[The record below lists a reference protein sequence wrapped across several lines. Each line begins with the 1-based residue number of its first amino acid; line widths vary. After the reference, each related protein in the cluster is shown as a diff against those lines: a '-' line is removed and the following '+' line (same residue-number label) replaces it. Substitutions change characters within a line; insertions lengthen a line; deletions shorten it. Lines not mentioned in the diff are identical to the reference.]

1 MANVNV
7 TYEEM
12 KSQATKLAAARQ
24 EIEGKLTELKG
35 QVDSLVSGG
44 FVTDSASAAFQTSY
58 EEFTKGA
65 SQTIEGLDGMGNYLN
80 KAAEAFQSVD
90 SELASALK
98 G

>member
-12 KSQATKLAAARQ
+12 RSQATKLAAGRQ
-24 EIEGKLTELKG
+24 EIESKLNELKG
-35 QVDSLVSGG
+35 QVDALVSGG
-44 FVTDSASAAFQTSY
+44 FVTDSASAAFQSSY
-58 EEFTKGA
+58 DEFSKGA
-65 SQTIEGLDGMGNYLN
+65 SQTIEGLDGMGNYLT

>member
-12 KSQATKLAAARQ
+12 KSQATKLAAGRQ
-24 EIEGKLTELKG
+24 EIESKLNELKG
-35 QVDSLVSGG
+35 QVDNLVAGG

-65 SQTIEGLDGMGNYLN
+65 SQTIEGLDGMGQYLT
-80 KAAEAFQSVD
+80 KAAETFQSVD

>member
-1 MANVNV
+1 MANVSV

-12 KSQATKLAAARQ
+12 KSQATKLASGRQ
-24 EIEGKLTELKG
+24 EIESKLNELKG
-35 QVDSLVSGG
+35 QVENLVAGG
-44 FVTDSASAAFQTSY
+44 FVTDAASESFRASY

-80 KAAEAFQSVD
+80 KAADTFQNVD

>member
-1 MANVNV
+1 VANVSV

-12 KSQATKLAAARQ
+12 KSQATKLAAGRQ
-24 EIEGKLTELKG
+24 DIESKLNELKG
-35 QVDSLVSGG
+35 QVDNLVAGG

-58 EEFTKGA
+58 DEFTKGA

>member
-12 KSQATKLAAARQ
+12 KSQATKLAAGRQ
-24 EIEGKLTELKG
+24 EIESKLNELKG

-44 FVTDSASAAFQTSY
+44 FVTDSASAAFQSSY
-58 EEFTKGA
+58 DEFSKGA